1 MKKTNVFLYL
11 FSILIV
17 LPGVLGITFSGLG
30 SEGTYSSD
38 SSFGNIV
45 EKSVSG
51 VGEAGGFSSIMF
63 SWGGPL
69 KNGTGTEGTSTSG
82 LGISA
87 AGDTY
92 IITFGA
98 VLEEESR
105 VEEETKEEEI
115 EESSGVPSS
124 GGGGAGSSSRRDTYG
139 LIVGDKLTVII
150 AGERHTITITEVRE
164 SSATLLI
171 ESVGI
176 EVELE
181 VGEIKEIDLNNDG
194 LADMAITLDAV
205 SELRKITITVE
216 DLTQR
221 EDEIEE
227 AETVEEEKEQVDSLE
242 RITGAVIG
250 LDTEKIQEV
259 SKEVR
264 ETTTAVVKYVLFANV
279 IAGILVGS
287 MVAAREI
294 KRRRIY
300 NVFHQPTKQE
310 IVEVELKKLRQYA
323 SEAMKS
329 GRTIYEIKSDLLEAG
344 WFEYE
349 VDEALVDTMLKE
361 KAGFS
366 QMR

>member
-1 MKKTNVFLYL
+1 MKKTKLFLFFWFLILLIPSAVAFNVA
-11 FSILIV
+11 
-17 LPGVLGITFSGLG
+17 GAGDA
-30 SEGTYSSD
+30 GTYTSS
-38 SSFGNIV
+38 SAFGNIV
-45 EKSVSG
+45 EKSVTGTGSD
-51 VGEAGGFSSIMF
+51 GGFSSELF
-63 SWGGPL
+63 SWGGPI
-69 KNGTGTEGTSTSG
+69 KNGTGTEGAPTSG
-82 LGISA
+82 LGVSA

-92 IITFGA
+92 IITFGP
-98 VLEEESR
+98 LIDEETTA
-105 VEEETKEEEI
+105 EEETPEEEI

-124 GGGGAGSSSRRDTYG
+124 GGGGGGSSRRDTYG
-139 LIVGDKLTVII
+139 LIAGDKLTVII
-150 AGERHTITITEVRE
+150 NGEQHTITILEVRD

-171 ESVGI
+171 EAPGI
-176 EVELE
+176 EFELE
-181 VGEIKEIDLNNDG
+181 LDETEELDLNNDG
-194 LADMAITLDAV
+194 LADIAITLDAV

-221 EDEIEE
+221 EDG
-227 AETVEEEKEQVDSLE
+227 VEEVEILEEEQEQVDPLD
-242 RITGAVIG
+242 RITGAVVG
-250 LDTEKIQEV
+250 LDAEKIEEV

-310 IVEVELKKLRQYA
+310 LVELELKKLREYA
-323 SEAMKS
+323 AAAVKS
-329 GRTIYEIKSDLLEAG
+329 GRTIYDIKSDLLNAG

-361 KAGFS
+361 KAGFN
-366 QMR
+366 QMK